1 MSDTDII
8 FEQPVSERVRT
19 MLRLEHLFAQ
29 LNHHRQ
35 DDSPWGMRASI
46 VALID
51 ILSLFSRNDLK
62 TEISR
67 ELGERRQALL
77 PLRDRPGVD
86 ESLLDDAL
94 GQLESTISEIQGC
107 SSQRISQTLKDS
119 DFLLA
124 IINRSTIP
132 GGTCHIDLPQFHRWL
147 EASGAT
153 SSADMD
159 AWLGNLR
166 IFENAV
172 ELYLR
177 LLRQSSHWKDTD
189 AVDGMY
195 VHSAQDKYHLIRISL
210 PSSTKLYPEISA
222 GRQRF
227 SVRFMQ
233 QDSARSQATH
243 QTTPLSFK
251 LSLCSL

>member
-1 MSDTDII
+1 MSDTDIV

-35 DDSPWGMRASI
+35 DDSQWGLRASI

-86 ESLLDDAL
+86 ASRLDDAL
-94 GQLESTISEIQGC
+94 DQLESTISAIQGC

-147 EASGAT
+147 NASAA
-153 SSADMD
+153 SNSADLD
-159 AWLGNLR
+159 AWLGNLS

-172 ELYLR
+172 ALYLS
-177 LLRQSSHWKDTD
+177 LLRQSSHWQDTD

-195 VHSAQDKYHLIRISL
+195 VHSAQDKYHLIRIAL
-210 PSSTKLYPEISA
+210 PLSANLYPEVSA

-227 SVRFMQ
+227 SIRFMQ
-233 QDSARSQATH
+233 QDSARDNATH
-243 QTTPLSFK
+243 KTSPIRFK

>member
-1 MSDTDII
+1 MSDTDIV

-29 LNHHRQ
+29 LGHHRQ
-35 DDSPWGMRASI
+35 DESPWGMRASI
-46 VALID
+46 VTLID

-86 ESLLDDAL
+86 EGLLDEAL
-94 GQLESTISEIQGC
+94 GQLESTISDIQGC

-147 EASGAT
+147 EASPTT
-153 SSADMD
+153 SSNDMD
-159 AWLGNLR
+159 SWLGNLR
-166 IFENAV
+166 IFESAV
-172 ELYLR
+172 ALYMR

-195 VHSAQDKYHLIRISL
+195 VHSGQDKYHLIRLAL
-210 PSSTKLYPEISA
+210 PRGSHLYPEISA

-233 QDSARSQATH
+233 QDSARAAAVH
-243 QTTPLSFK
+243 QTHPIRFK